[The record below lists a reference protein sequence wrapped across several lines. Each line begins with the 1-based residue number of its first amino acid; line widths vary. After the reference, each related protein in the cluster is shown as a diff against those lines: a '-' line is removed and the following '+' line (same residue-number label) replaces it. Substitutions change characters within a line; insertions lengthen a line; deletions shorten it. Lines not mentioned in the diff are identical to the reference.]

1 MDAYP
6 IGLSLLAGGDRNMP
20 VPEFLKAAKDAGYDG
35 VEMWLVGEGGLN
47 FEVTDEELAS
57 YRRLAADY
65 GLTIYSVAISSPVG
79 NMLATGKDADLFAEY
94 AIRGM
99 DIAVKLGAETV
110 LHTTG
115 RLTDDID
122 YETGYLNGIANLR
135 KLAPE
140 IEARG
145 LKFALEF
152 IWNGFLFS
160 PIEMRNFINSVN
172 SPNVGFYLDPGNMAV
187 FQKPQDWVRALKH
200 LVFQVHL
207 KDWQGR
213 AVNGGG
219 WTALL
224 EGQVDYPAVISELRK
239 VGYNGPLV
247 SEVALKLAPWEDT
260 AKVMRKVAVM

>member
-57 YRRLAADY
+57 YRQLAADY

-79 NMLATGKDADLFAEY
+79 NMLATGEDAELFAEY

-99 DIAVKLGAETV
+99 DIAVKLGAKTV

-160 PIEMRNFINSVN
+160 PIEMRNFITAVN
-172 SPNVGFYLDPGNMAV
+172 SPNVGRISISRN
-187 FQKPQDWVRALKH
+187 RH
-200 LVFQVHL
+200 L
-207 KDWQGR
+207 
-213 AVNGGG
+213 
-219 WTALL
+219 
-224 EGQVDYPAVISELRK
+224 I
-239 VGYNGPLV
+239 
-247 SEVALKLAPWEDT
+247 LA
-260 AKVMRKVAVM
+260 

>member
-1 MDAYP
+1 
-6 IGLSLLAGGDRNMP
+6 
-20 VPEFLKAAKDAGYDG
+20 
-35 VEMWLVGEGGLN
+35 
-47 FEVTDEELAS
+47 
-57 YRRLAADY
+57 
-65 GLTIYSVAISSPVG
+65 
-79 NMLATGKDADLFAEY
+79 
-94 AIRGM
+94 M
-99 DIAVKLGAETV
+99 DIAVKLGAKTV

-152 IWNGFLFS
+152 VWNGFLFS
-160 PIEMRNFINSVN
+160 PIEMRNFLTAVN
-172 SPNVGFYLDPGNMAV
+172 SANVGFYFDPGNMAV
-187 FQKPQDWVRALKH
+187 FQKPQDWVRVLKH
-200 LVFQVHL
+200 FVFHVPL

-213 AVNGGG
+213 ALNGG

-224 EGQVDYPAVISELRK
+224 AGEVNYPAVMTELRK
-239 VGYNGPLV
+239 IGYNGPLV
-247 SEVALKLAPWEDT
+247 SEVAKSLAPWEDT